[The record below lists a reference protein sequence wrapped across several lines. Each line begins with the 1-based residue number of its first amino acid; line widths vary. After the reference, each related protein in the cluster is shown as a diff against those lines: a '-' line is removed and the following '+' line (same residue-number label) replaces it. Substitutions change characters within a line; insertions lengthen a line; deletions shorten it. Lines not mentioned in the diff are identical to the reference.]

1 MWYIRIDNY
10 LIKIGFTRS
19 TADPN
24 VYIYSTNNEFLILA
38 IYVDDT
44 ILTTNNVRL
53 LHYIKT
59 TLNNEF
65 EMSDLGEIHHCLGL
79 EIIRNQPE

>member
-53 LHYIKT
+53 HYIKT

-65 EMSDLGEIHHCLGL
+65 EMSDLGEIYHCLGL
-79 EIIRNQPE
+79 EII

>member
-65 EMSDLGEIHHCLGL
+65 EMSDLGEIYHCLGL
-79 EIIRNQPE
+79 EII